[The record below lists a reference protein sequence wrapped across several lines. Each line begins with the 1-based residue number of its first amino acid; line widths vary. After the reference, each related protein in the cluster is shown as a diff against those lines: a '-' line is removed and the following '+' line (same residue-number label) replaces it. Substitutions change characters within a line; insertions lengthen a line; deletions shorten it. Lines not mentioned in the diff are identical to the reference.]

1 MKENDELLLEV
12 INYSK
17 YSKMEIEDLINQLVK
32 YSHEINSYY
41 SKLDFTYNKREL
53 VDLICM
59 RLYCINNLLD
69 KFREYF
75 DFEIKKP

>member
-1 MKENDELLLEV
+1 MKEDDELLLEV

-53 VDLICM
+53 VD
-59 RLYCINNLLD
+59 
-69 KFREYF
+69 
-75 DFEIKKP
+75 